1 MSQGEISG
9 MEMRPKCVVDRDA
22 LGAGS
27 WVWPNR
33 KISFIGGDS
42 PNAGDSPPGYLA
54 SLHFDQT
61 SVSRDHT
68 GRSRASA
75 IPRASGHS
83 LVLRLELLGRFYSGG
98 KLWGS
103 RIIGSTAISS
113 AAALGTSWRLW
124 GTWRLGIRLLQ
135 PRVFWHAE
143 LVSPWLAPWPRR
155 GWSGSREICRRKI
168 FFRPGKYRN
177 RKSA

>member
-22 LGAGS
+22 LAAGS

-42 PNAGDSPPGYLA
+42 PNAGDSTPGYLA

-98 KLWGS
+98 KLW
-103 RIIGSTAISS
+103 AAESS
-113 AAALGTSWRLW
+113 APPRSHLLRL
-124 GTWRLGIRLLQ
+124 
-135 PRVFWHAE
+135 
-143 LVSPWLAPWPRR
+143 
-155 GWSGSREICRRKI
+155 SGPPGDCGVPGDSGPCCCSRACS
-168 FFRPGKYRN
+168 GMQ
-177 RKSA
+177 SS